1 MTCPRNGLVAHTSL
15 PRVLSAGSMRL
26 MLVDLVILPLTW
38 CVCMCTDLLHVEKR
52 KLSMKEM
59 MSIAMQIAD
68 AMQFLHMA
76 NIVHRDLKP
85 SNCLVC
91 ASFYS
96 QLELAHMPGLC
107 FVFRWQQMATSRSA
121 GLPYT
126 LCHCR
131 LITTAW

>member
-1 MTCPRNGLVAHTSL
+1 
-15 PRVLSAGSMRL
+15 
-26 MLVDLVILPLTW
+26 
-38 CVCMCTDLLHVEKR
+38 MCWPAYYTGNVFWHVYTDLLHVEKR

-91 ASFYS
+91 ILFS
-96 QLELAHMPGLC
+96 QLPALGLQGC
-107 FVFRWQQMATSRSA
+107 YLSPHALLFRRS
-121 GLPYT
+121 T
-126 LCHCR
+126 
-131 LITTAW
+131 TTAL